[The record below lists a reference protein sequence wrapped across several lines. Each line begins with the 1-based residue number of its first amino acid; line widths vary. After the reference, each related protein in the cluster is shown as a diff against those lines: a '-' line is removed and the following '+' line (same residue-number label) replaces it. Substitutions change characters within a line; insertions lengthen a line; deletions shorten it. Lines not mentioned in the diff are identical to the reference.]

1 MNNIP
6 EFVGGGEYNS
16 PNFQLVDCPIKCH
29 SHINRRSLQSE
40 GGARYRQIK
49 RVSENTYKG
58 LTLSNFISDC
68 KNYAI

>member
-6 EFVGGGEYNS
+6 KFIGGGEYNS
-16 PNFQLVDCPIKCH
+16 SFFRLVDCPVKSYSCIK
-29 SHINRRSLQSE
+29 RRSLQFE
-40 GGARYRQIK
+40 GVAKYRQIK
-49 RVSENTYKG
+49 RVSENTVKG